1 MLNADRFDLLDSE
14 ERKESSPSFIHISEE
29 SLNREAEENE
39 DQDEETVTF
48 DRIRETQSPKISK
61 ADSKLRKAQDKTKK
75 IEQNE
80 VESLIEQMSKLSIS
94 DSKYGLLYYKAVKLG
109 LLVAQTIQLPDIN
122 FSTHIE
128 R

>member
-14 ERKESSPSFIHISEE
+14 ERKESFPSFIHISEE

-61 ADSKLRKAQDKTKK
+61 ADSKLRK
-75 IEQNE
+75 
-80 VESLIEQMSKLSIS
+80 V
-94 DSKYGLLYYKAVKLG
+94 
-109 LLVAQTIQLPDIN
+109 
-122 FSTHIE
+122 
-128 R
+128 